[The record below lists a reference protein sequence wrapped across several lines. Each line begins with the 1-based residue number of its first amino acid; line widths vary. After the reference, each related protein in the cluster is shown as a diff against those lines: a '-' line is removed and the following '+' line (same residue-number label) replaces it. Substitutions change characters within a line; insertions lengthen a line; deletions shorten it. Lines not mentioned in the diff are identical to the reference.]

1 MHHKYFKFTLAT
13 TLAFSSFQIA
23 AAEDKIIA
31 ETCFPIERA
40 FALLKDASTLDA
52 NRRNSVD
59 TFVEAYFV
67 DMETRSAPMTL
78 YLKYE
83 ESRYSFTVNESGE
96 VKGFHHKI
104 SNAPNEA
111 IICGASQEEG
121 KIGLGMSTSVR
132 FRSNSGVHTLSEILD
147 GVRDGKRHH
156 KKNLGGVQAMF
167 VPKMTHIAITYD
179 DVETLPN
186 VSAISNGESISVE
199 LEPYGEMLVI
209 DVKALAGSNV
219 QTLIVKGG
227 TYELFP
233 VPSIKKMKSLGKK

>member
-1 MHHKYFKFTLAT
+1 MYHKYFRIALAAIFVFCT
-13 TLAFSSFQIA
+13 FQMA
-23 AAEDKIIA
+23 VAEDKVFA
-31 ETCFPIERA
+31 DTCFPLEGALERVE
-40 FALLKDASTLDA
+40 DAGSLDA
-52 NRRNSVD
+52 DRRDTVD
-59 TFVEAYFV
+59 TFLQAYFV
-67 DMETRSAPMTL
+67 DVETRKSPMTL

-83 ESRYSFTVNESGE
+83 ETRDSFAVNESGE

-111 IICGASQEEG
+111 IICGTSQEEG

-132 FRSNSGVHTLSEILD
+132 FKSNSGVHTLSEILD

-167 VPKMTHIAITYD
+167 VPKMTHIAIIYD

-209 DVKALAGSNV
+209 DVEALAGSNV
-219 QTLIVKGG
+219 ETLTVEGG
-227 TYELFP
+227 AYELFP
-233 VPSIKKMKSLGKK
+233 VPSIKKMKSLGIK

>member
-1 MHHKYFKFTLAT
+1 MYHKYLKFTLAT

-31 ETCFPIERA
+31 ETCFPVERA
-40 FALLKDASTLDA
+40 FALLEDASTLDA
-52 NRRNSVD
+52 NRRDTVD
-59 TFVEAYFV
+59 TFLQAYFV
-67 DMETRSAPMTL
+67 DVETRTSPMTL

-83 ESRYSFTVNESGE
+83 ETRDSFAVNESGE

-111 IICGASQEEG
+111 IICGTSQEEG

-147 GVRDGKRHH
+147 GVRDGKRHY
-156 KKNLGGVQAMF
+156 KNNLGGVQAMF
-167 VPKMTHIAITYD
+167 VPKMTHIAIIYD

-209 DVKALAGSNV
+209 DVEALAGSNV

-227 TYELFP
+227 TYELLP
-233 VPSIKKMKSLGKK
+233 VPSIKKMKSLGIK